1 MSPGDRR
8 FLVLATLGLAVVAAV
23 AGLGGLPLA
32 LSLGLYLLAVAGGLF
47 VRLHARGGWA
57 EGAYG
62 SYAFAL
68 VALGLQLS
76 LAFLDGFDLWLAGLT
91 GFGATVGLV
100 TVACLPFLDR
110 THVPDPTE
118 DLPPDGQPERIEGK
132 PLDRSG
138 RLLLLA
144 YSQVVVAANGLIT
157 WHTFHA
163 H

>member
-1 MSPGDRR
+1 MSLGDRR
-8 FLVLATLGLAVVAAV
+8 FLLVSLGGVGAVAATAWG
-23 AGLGGLPLA
+23 AGLPIA
-32 LSLGLYLLAVAGGLF
+32 LGLGLYLLVVAAGLF

-57 EGAYG
+57 SGALG
-62 SYAFAL
+62 SYAFAV
-68 VALGLQLS
+68 VALGLQLT
-76 LAFLDGFDLWLAGLT
+76 LAFLDWFDLWLAGFA

-110 THVPDPTE
+110 TVVPDPSE
-118 DLPPDGQPERIEGK
+118 DVPPEGPPRIEGR
-132 PLDRSG
+132 PLDRAG

-163 H
+163 HP